1 MQAAGTQ
8 QQAPRPQSNEN
19 WFAARRNIEIYM
31 HEIIIAKEL
40 RYAHANNLFV
50 SRLWEICIFIDF
62 NTTLAFPA
70 RASVAAE
77 LCFRLQSQI
86 QASINSIMVDNK
98 AKQSPAFNCVSK
110 KTFSEKRW
118 KIAFWG
124 LFTPSPSSRWSTICC
139 SLFFGL

>member
-1 MQAAGTQ
+1 
-8 QQAPRPQSNEN
+8 
-19 WFAARRNIEIYM
+19 M

-70 RASVAAE
+70 RASVVAE
-77 LCFRLQSQI
+77 LRFRLQSQI

-110 KTFSEKRW
+110 KTFPKKGEKLLSGVFSLLRLHRDGRRYVVLS
-118 KIAFWG
+118 F
-124 LFTPSPSSRWSTICC
+124 LVYNTSTRHDN
-139 SLFFGL
+139 

>member
-1 MQAAGTQ
+1 ML
-8 QQAPRPQSNEN
+8 
-19 WFAARRNIEIYM
+19 
-31 HEIIIAKEL
+31 EIIIAKEL

-70 RASVAAE
+70 LRSRTAE
-77 LCFRLQSQI
+77 LRFRLQSQI

-98 AKQSPAFNCVSK
+98 PKQSPALNCVLK
-110 KTFSEKRW
+110 KTVPKRW

-124 LFTPSPSSRWSTICC
+124 LFTPSPSSRWSTMCC